1 MKIAFMYKIRNIGR
15 RLAGS
20 LPSLL
25 LFSAGSGLTLAAI
38 HLLLVSPHRLLS
50 AGIAACGTLMLV
62 LAVGIW
68 SLPAMWGRLMGRLDP
83 ITNWL
88 SINRAQVV
96 LILTGLLLALASRA
110 AAGDRPQVHSPLAA
124 PLWVVGI
131 VLTLL
136 GCRQARPE
144 SAQKGA
150 VGLERGVWVFEL
162 FVVALL
168 FVGSLAL
175 RAMLAG
181 RAPYVLSGDEGS
193 AGLYGWEFVQGKRD
207 NLLGLAWFSFP
218 ALYFWLLSISQSIF
232 GRGVEAI
239 RWVSA
244 LGGALTVAAVYG
256 VARSMWSRRAAI
268 WGALWLATFHHHI
281 FFSRVAYNNIW
292 DGFFFILAAWAL
304 WIGVQQSRRSAFLL
318 AGLAIGLSQYFYT
331 TSRLG
336 LLILLLWTLHLSL
349 RRSTAASPLPGLTCT
364 ALTAASAAMPLVLL
378 YAAHPDMLL
387 FTSSRVSMLV
397 PGWLAEAAAALGTTP
412 VGLILEQAWVTFL
425 GLSVAELQGVYYGS
439 GVPLLFGLSAL
450 LVWAGLALALARI
463 RDPRGSLQWLTLA
476 GTVIVGG
483 LSIQAPNAQ
492 RMLLLPPV
500 FALAVAFALE
510 FTFGTALHLLPKGR
524 HLFTLLLT
532 GALLGSML
540 QNLHFFYLDYLPRER
555 YGSLN
560 GEVAQA
566 MIDLLKEEPGQ
577 PRVYFLG
584 GDRMAFDSIPSLP
597 YLLPQVEGETLT
609 AASDL
614 PAAIDQHTNAWIV
627 IVLPEQAQAL
637 EQIKERFSSGKPIP
651 IYNRYRRLLF
661 YFTRVERPR

>member
-1 MKIAFMYKIRNIGR
+1 MKAASTDKIREIGR
-15 RLAGS
+15 RLAG
-20 LPSLL
+20 LFPHFL
-25 LFSAGSGLTLAAI
+25 LFSAGFGLVLAGT

-50 AGIAACGTLMLV
+50 AGIAACGALMLV
-62 LAVGIW
+62 LAVGFW
-68 SLPAMWGRLMGRLDP
+68 FLPSMLGRLTERLDP
-83 ITNWL
+83 ILKWL
-88 SINRAQVV
+88 SIDHAQAVLVV
-96 LILTGLLLALASRA
+96 TGLLLALASRA
-110 AAGDRPQVHSPLAA
+110 AAGDGPRVHSPLAT
-124 PLWVVGI
+124 PMWVVGI

-136 GCRQARPE
+136 GFRQTRLE
-144 SAQKGA
+144 SVKQCSE
-150 VGLERGVWVFEL
+150 VRERGAWVLEF

-175 RAMLAG
+175 RGVLAG

-193 AGLYGWEFVQGKRD
+193 AGLNGWEFVQGKRD

-218 ALYFWLLSISQSIF
+218 ALYFWLLSIAQSIF

-244 LGGALTVAAVYG
+244 LGGALTVAAVYV

-268 WGALWLATFHHHI
+268 WGAMWLSTFHHHI

-292 DGFFFILAAWAL
+292 DGFFFILAAGAL
-304 WIGVQQSRRSAFLL
+304 WTGVQQSRRTAFLV
-318 AGLAIGLSQYFYT
+318 AGLALGLSQYFYT

-336 LLILLLWTLHLSL
+336 LLILLLWTLHLSV
-349 RRSTAASPLPGLTCT
+349 RSSKDAPLLPGLTCT
-364 ALTAASAAMPLVLL
+364 ALIAASVAMPLVLL

-397 PGWLAEAAAALGTTP
+397 PGWLTEAAAALGTTP

-450 LVWAGLALALARI
+450 LVWAGLAWALVHF
-463 RDPRGSLQWLTLA
+463 RDPRGSLQWLTLV
-476 GTVIVGG
+476 GTVVVGG

-500 FALAVAFALE
+500 LALAVACALE
-510 FTFGTALHLLPKGR
+510 FAHEMALRRLPRGR
-524 HLFTLLLT
+524 YIMTLLLT
-532 GALLGSML
+532 GLLLGSML
-540 QNLHFFYLDYLPRER
+540 QNLRFFYLDYLPRER

-566 MIDLLKEEPGQ
+566 MIDLLQEEPGH

-584 GDRMAFDSIPSLP
+584 GERMAFHSIPSLP
-597 YLLPQVEGETLT
+597 YLLPNVEGQTIT
-609 AASDL
+609 ARSDL
-614 PAAIDQHTNAWIV
+614 PLEIEQQVDTSIF
-627 IVLPEQAQAL
+627 IVLPAQAQAL
-637 EQIKERFSSGKPIP
+637 EQIQERFSSGKPIP
-651 IYNRYRRLLF
+651 IYNRYGRLLF
-661 YFTRVERPR
+661 YLTRIERPR